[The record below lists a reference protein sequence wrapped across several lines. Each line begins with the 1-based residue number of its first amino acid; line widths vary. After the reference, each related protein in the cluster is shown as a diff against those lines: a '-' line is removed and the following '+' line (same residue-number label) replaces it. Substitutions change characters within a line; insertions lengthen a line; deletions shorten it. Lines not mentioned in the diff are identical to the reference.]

1 MCFHEKRRRWVCFC
15 IFTVKFSILINGTPC
30 DFFESSRGIRQGD
43 PLSTLLFVIVTNAF
57 SKMLD
62 KAMRDGLMSGF
73 RVGPTGNSLQLSPLL
88 LVDDTLVLCD
98 ADLGQILFLRL
109 VLFWFEVVSGLNIN
123 MDKFELV
130 PVGMVPNIVDMV
142 DVLGCKQGSFPMQ
155 YLEIDLF
162 GIQLLRR
169 WRGG

>member
-1 MCFHEKRRRWVCFC
+1 MAFMKNREDGFFFC
-15 IFTVKFSILINGTPC
+15 IFTVKFSILINGTSC

-43 PLSTLLFVIVTNAF
+43 PLSPLLFAIVMNAF

-73 RVGPTGNSLQLSPLL
+73 RVSLTRNSLQLSHLL
-88 LVDDTLVLCD
+88 LANDTLVLCD

-123 MDKFELV
+123 MGKSELV
-130 PVGMVPNIVDMV
+130 PAGMVPNIVDMV
-142 DVLGCKQGSFPMQ
+142 DVLGCKQGSFPM
-155 YLEIDLF
+155 
-162 GIQLLRR
+162 
-169 WRGG
+169 